1 MRKPSFVVMLAAT
14 VASSIAFCAIMI
26 SLIAWSIVFL
36 TGALHSFGVIQ
47 VPALSFWH
55 SFGLL
60 FTIFT
65 LAILLQAWRS
75 NKKGGR

>member
-1 MRKPSFVVMLAAT
+1 MKKCLPFLPVAT
-14 VASSIAFCAIMI
+14 AVAISIAFCAIMI